1 MPPDDRLVRP
11 LALGRLRLPTNLV
24 LAPMHGHTHRALRL
38 LARRAGAALAHTEML
53 APEEVLHGARKAAG
67 ALEPAPEDR
76 PLAVQF
82 LPRGP
87 GALAEAVAQVALRG
101 AADAVDLNFACPSGR
116 ALRSGR
122 GGAML
127 RRPDD
132 AARLVEAAAHAGPL
146 PVTIK
151 VRLGWT
157 GAPKDRA
164 SALVLARQAAEAG
177 AAAVTLH
184 ARSVVQ
190 GYHGRADWAAIADW
204 AADLK
209 VPVLG
214 SGDLRSPEAV
224 LAMLR
229 RTRCAGAAIAR
240 GALGTPW
247 IFRQVLDLEACGRYG
262 PVGMR
267 ERRRALLD
275 HFDDLRREVGEEA
288 ALRLMRRMGGY
299 YVRGL
304 PRAAAA
310 RAAFQ
315 AARTVEAFRAAVE
328 AASGPPL

>member
-1 MPPDDRLVRP
+1 MSPDDRLVRP
-11 LALGRLRLPTNLV
+11 LALGPLRLPTNLV

-38 LARRAGAALAHTEML
+38 LARREGAALAHTEML
-53 APEEVLHGARKAAG
+53 TPEEVLHGARKAAG
-67 ALEPAPEDR
+67 AIEPSAADR

-82 LPRGP
+82 LPCDP
-87 GALAEAVAQVALRG
+87 GALAEAVAEVAARG

-116 ALRSGR
+116 ARRSGR

-132 AARLVEAAAHAGPL
+132 AARLVEAAARAGPL

-151 VRLGWT
+151 MRLGFT
-157 GAPKDRA
+157 DTAEDRS
-164 SALVLARQAAEAG
+164 SALGLARQAAEAG

-190 GYHGRADWAAIADW
+190 GYRGRADWAAVAEW

-229 RTRCAGAAIAR
+229 QTGCAGAAIAR

-247 IFRQVLDLEACGRYG
+247 IFRQVLDLAACGRYG

-275 HFDDLRREVGEEA
+275 HFDGLRQEVGEAA

-299 YVRGL
+299 YVRSL
-304 PRAAAA
+304 PHAAEA

-315 AARTVEAFRAAVE
+315 AARTVEAFRAAV
-328 AASGPPL
+328 ARASSP